1 MSIQYAPLSEFAL
14 LKIEGEDSLTFL
26 QGQLSQDITAI
37 KAETALLASYSNP
50 KGRVFATLLMWQ
62 DNTTPSVYYA
72 LVTADNASFLQK
84 RLSMFILRSKVKIS
98 LVEAQP
104 TGIWS
109 DDTQSL
115 NQAFP
120 EASAVLQ
127 EVVNP
132 KEKPHFIVT
141 SNDKH
146 YMIRYPSADN
156 TVRLLSIQLAEITL
170 PTNNLVFNSSLVW
183 QQQDILTALPWVSEK
198 TREVF
203 VAQSINQDAIGA
215 INFKKGCYPGQ
226 EVIARSHYLGNLKRR
241 TLIATV
247 DTSINDIS
255 SLLASD
261 VLDGENPIGQVVNA
275 VSIDGKTY
283 LLVEVQLRSVEE
295 NARITLAVL
304 PEMALTIQQ
313 APYSLEKPE

>member
-62 DNTTPSVYYA
+62 DSATPRSYYA

-98 LVEAQP
+98 LVDAQL

-109 DDTQSL
+109 SDVQAL

-120 EASAVLQ
+120 EANALLQAVM
-127 EVVNP
+127 NRT
-132 KEKPHFIVT
+132 EKPRFTVT
-141 SNDKH
+141 ANDKH
-146 YMIRYPSADN
+146 YLIRYPSADN
-156 TVRLLSIQLAEITL
+156 TTRLLSIQFAENTL
-170 PTNNLVFNSSLVW
+170 PTNHLSLNRSLVW

-247 DTSINDIS
+247 DTNIDDTAD
-255 SLLASD
+255 LLASD

-275 VSIDGKTY
+275 VSIEGKTY
-283 LLVEVQLRSVEE
+283 FLVEVQLRSVEE
-295 NARITLAVL
+295 NARITLAAL
-304 PEMALTIQQ
+304 PEMTLTIQQ
-313 APYSLEKPE
+313 TPYSLEKPE